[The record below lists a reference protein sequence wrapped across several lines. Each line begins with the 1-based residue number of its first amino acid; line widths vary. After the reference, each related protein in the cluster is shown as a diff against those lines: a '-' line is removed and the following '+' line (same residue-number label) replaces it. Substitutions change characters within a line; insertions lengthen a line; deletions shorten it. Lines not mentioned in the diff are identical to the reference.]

1 MHLLYLSGI
10 EKLWFNFSF
19 PIFKCSQTIIKTI
32 FFLLAY
38 LVKNLLFL
46 VTVVYWRKIWILH
59 GANLM
64 ASNLLYIKY
73 FQICLDLTI
82 TFFFYKIKLNFGT
95 KQLWMGIYRILVPV
109 ITCFTNHRTLQCL
122 LIIVFKNTIYV

>member
-1 MHLLYLSGI
+1 MY
-10 EKLWFNFSF
+10 EKLIGADLNVSAQSWDVENMCRKRVVTNLNYNAFVIFEWDWKF
-19 PIFKCSQTIIKTI
+19 PIFKCSQTIIKTVLV
-32 FFLLAY
+32 FFLAF

-73 FQICLDLTI
+73 FQICFDLTI
-82 TFFFYKIKLNFGT
+82 NFFFYKIKLNFGT
-95 KQLWMGIYRILVPV
+95 KQLWMGI
-109 ITCFTNHRTLQCL
+109 
-122 LIIVFKNTIYV
+122 

>member
-1 MHLLYLSGI
+1 MY
-10 EKLWFNFSF
+10 EKLIGADLNVSAQSWDIENMCRKRVVTNLNYNAFVIFEWDWKF
-19 PIFKCSQTIIKTI
+19 PIFKCSQTIIKTVLV
-32 FFLLAY
+32 FFLAF

-73 FQICLDLTI
+73 FQICFDLTI
-82 TFFFYKIKLNFGT
+82 NFFFYKIKLNFGT
-95 KQLWMGIYRILVPV
+95 KQLWMGI
-109 ITCFTNHRTLQCL
+109 
-122 LIIVFKNTIYV
+122 

>member
-1 MHLLYLSGI
+1 MY
-10 EKLWFNFSF
+10 EKLIGADLNVSAQSWDVENMCRKRVVTNLNYNAFVIFEWDWKF
-19 PIFKCSQTIIKTI
+19 PIFKCSQTIIKTVLV
-32 FFLLAY
+32 FFLAF

-73 FQICLDLTI
+73 FQICFDLTI
-82 TFFFYKIKLNFGT
+82 KFFFYKIKLNFGT
-95 KQLWMGIYRILVPV
+95 KQLWMGI
-109 ITCFTNHRTLQCL
+109 
-122 LIIVFKNTIYV
+122 